1 MKTPRGPVAT
11 GSGIGANA
19 PKVLFL
25 PFSDSTHMPSPQ
37 NKWAGIVMTA
47 FSAFGG
53 ILFGYDTGVVNGIKV
68 MEPWL
73 RRFGDELD
81 SKGNFVLSSSRES
94 LVVSILSAGT
104 FFGALLGA
112 PVADYIGRKWGII
125 FATLVFCFGVALEV
139 GSNSVGIALLVVG
152 RVFAGLGVGLVS
164 CLVPMY
170 QSECSPKWIRGAI
183 VSGYQWAITI
193 GLLLAAVIN
202 DATKDRTDHSSWQI
216 PIAVEFVWAFALAA
230 GMFFLPESPRWLIM
244 RGRDAEAAK
253 SLGRLT
259 GFSSNDPEL
268 LADLD
273 EIKTNLEAEKLLS
286 SNSYVDCFRSTDNK
300 ILFRT
305 LSGIFLHA
313 WQQLTGINFIFY
325 YGTTFFQNSGIK
337 NSFLITIATSIV
349 NVFMTL
355 PGMWGVERFG
365 RRRLLLVGAAGMSLC
380 EFIVAIVG
388 VTIAVDNL
396 TGQRVLIAFVCI
408 YIAFFAS
415 TWGPITWV
423 ITGEIFPLQVR
434 AKGMS
439 LSTAS
444 NWLWN
449 FGIGYATP
457 FLVNKKAGSAGLESK
472 VFFVWGSTCAAAFV
486 FTWFCIPET
495 KGLSLE
501 EIDDMYREVYPWQS
515 VSWHAA
521 NLNRRRHAIGD
532 TGDKDSSHT
541 GEERES

>member
-1 MKTPRGPVAT
+1 MPGGSVTT
-11 GSGIGANA
+11 GAGVGANA
-19 PKVLFL
+19 PKVPSLLFN
-25 PFSDSTHMPSPQ
+25 DSAKKPLR
-37 NKWAGIVMTA
+37 NKWAGIAMTA

-53 ILFGYDTGVVNGIKV
+53 ILFGYDTGVINGVKV

-104 FFGALLGA
+104 FLGALLGA

-193 GLLLAAVIN
+193 GLLIAAVIN
-202 DATKDRTDHSSWQI
+202 DATKDRTDRSSWQI
-216 PIAVEFVWAFALAA
+216 PIAVEFIWAFALAA
-230 GMFFLPESPRWLIM
+230 GMFFLPESPRWFIM

-259 GFSSNDPEL
+259 GLSSNDPGL

-273 EIKTNLEAEKLLS
+273 EIKINLEAEKALS

-325 YGTTFFQNSGIK
+325 YGTTFFQNSGIR

-365 RRRLLLVGAAGMSLC
+365 CRRLLLVGAAGMSFC

-388 VTIAVDNL
+388 VT
-396 TGQRVLIAFVCI
+396 
-408 YIAFFAS
+408 
-415 TWGPITWV
+415 
-423 ITGEIFPLQVR
+423 E
-434 AKGMS
+434 S
-439 LSTAS
+439 LSPSFAFIS
-444 NWLWN
+444 PSSHPHGAPLRGNWLWN

-457 FLVNKKAGSAGLESK
+457 YLVNKKAGSAGLESK

-515 VSWHAA
+515 SVSWHAA

-532 TGDKDSSHT
+532 TRDEDNSRDGV
-541 GEERES
+541 EEKERV